1 MYKKIVDFISAEISE
16 ARNAPAKTSKIILA
30 GEQTINIGDN
40 FVIQM
45 KQGTAYRYFT
55 FKVKSFYY
63 ENNTTVIEGEDLIQ
77 QLFRVILPSI
87 DTVSGSGSDIIKN
100 LLNEANTR
108 KFIDLYVNN
117 ANIDNLSKTY
127 TDINVKNNVLGNI
140 FQDIIKDSDCSMW
153 VGYDEVNDREN
164 AFFLK
169 KNSNIKTL
177 DIVAKEGANII
188 DEDLKQSSLDDIVN
202 YIFLY
207 YYPDKLPQDEHWTET
222 YQKQRVLFADA
233 RVRLGDPG
241 ITDTQFNNVVV
252 KCTALTHLT
261 QDIHIGDTRIYVE
274 STSGFDTGRIVLNS
288 GVFEYSS
295 KGQDYFDLVSGFS
308 INVSKTNSV
317 LYPYVFANY
326 DDIEDHEAQTKAQ
339 FYALFAYFPKGTIK
353 HIEIPCYG
361 MSAGTEVYVSLQ
373 PQGWQGTAGSLDFI
387 YQKKVS
393 GEGNISFDCSLD
405 IEEGF
410 YAIYVQPAKAG
421 EGYVFWP
428 AMGACGSKTGQ
439 AGDSEITFWI
449 HVGSPMKKGWGI
461 GDYVISQS
469 YPLIDHTLP
478 DKQPSI
484 KVVEDLYGIA
494 QDLWSGGYSGNQY
507 IEFSDMGLT
516 TLSQEGS
523 DCLKFTDA
531 GTYTLDFY
539 TKENIQV
546 SLAIYTQIF
555 LRYQGKANEIRIM
568 QDDSNYYKYSLGEQ
582 TAWVDK
588 TIKISQMTKVGNPT
602 IAKKIQFIT
611 TGFTFLDSLYFLGN
625 SDGTLLEVK
634 DDVSMQK
641 YGQHPHTFFAK
652 GVSDSSIAISLANVI
667 LNEKAY
673 PSWNGTITMLDVPSL
688 DVFSRLKV
696 IIPTKNINNYLE
708 IKAITHFS
716 DGTAKITVGNKE
728 TDLGVML
735 AQINKDIETLKLN
748 ISDTGEN
755 QTYGSLPYTNHAGKH
770 EKGGLDEL
778 NVAGLDGI
786 LNQEQK
792 TNWSLI
798 ADKPSS
804 STSDIDDAVTKK
816 HTHSNKAQLDLV
828 TDGDHDVRT
837 DNPHGTSDTNLIIND
852 VTTNDVS
859 TSKHGFTPKAPN
871 DNAKFLRG
879 DGTWSKITTDD
890 ALDDTMANKLLIP
903 GKRPFMFF
911 YTSYDNVESA
921 VYGSGSIIQ
930 QLWYAVVI
938 SGTTANS
945 WARQNLN
952 QISPTSIFSPSGV
965 LIYSLYP
972 NGMSGNTLGFMGLYN
987 GKLAGETSR
996 AQNTH
1001 HVGIWYDNGS
1011 WYFSTANG
1019 TNRQETDITSYI
1031 TTSVHNEIK
1040 ITRESDGNIRL
1051 YVNGTL
1057 RATHSTYI
1065 GYYGYFQLYVHNK
1078 STTASQVLYSYFVI
1092 RKG

>member
-30 GEQTINIGDN
+30 GEQNINIGDN

-87 DTVSGSGSDIIKN
+87 DTISGSGSDIIKN

-108 KFIDLYVNN
+108 KFINLYVNN

-222 YQKQRVLFADA
+222 CQKQRVLFADA
-233 RVRLGDPG
+233 RVHLGDPG

-261 QDIHIGDTRIYVE
+261 QDIHVGDTRIYVE

-295 KGQDYFDLVSGFS
+295 KGQDYFDLVAGCSM
-308 INVSKTNSV
+308 NVSKTNSV

-339 FYALFAYFPKGTIK
+339 FYGLFAYFPKGTIK

-361 MSAGTEVYVSLQ
+361 TSAGTEVYVSLQ
-373 PQGWQGTAGSLDFI
+373 PQNWQGTAGSLDFI

-393 GEGNISFDCSLD
+393 GEGNISFDCSWD

-410 YAIYVQPAKAG
+410 YSIYVQPAKAG

-439 AGDSEITFWI
+439 AGDSEITWWI

-461 GDYVISQS
+461 GDYVIYQS
-469 YPLIDHTLP
+469 YPLLDHTLP

-625 SDGTLLEVK
+625 TEGTLLEVK
-634 DDVSMQK
+634 NDASIQQ
-641 YGQHPHTFFAK
+641 YGQHPQTFFAK
-652 GVSDSSIAISLANVI
+652 GVSDSSIAIGLANVI

-688 DVFSRLKV
+688 DVFSKLKV
-696 IIPTKNINNYLE
+696 VIPTKNINNFLE

-804 STSDIDDAVTKK
+804 STSDIDDAVNKK
-816 HTHSNKAQLDLV
+816 HSHINKSLLD
-828 TDGDHDVRT
+828 TYT
-837 DNPHGTSDTNLIIND
+837 QTETNLADAVNKKHEHTNKTILDSIPKTNYNGSGAPTAND
-852 VTTNDVS
+852 DSSKGYAVGSRWIDTTN
-859 TSKHGFTPKAPN
+859 N
-871 DNAKFLRG
+871 DEYVCLNATAGNAVWK
-879 DGTWSKITTDD
+879 KTT
-890 ALDDTMANKLLIP
+890 
-903 GKRPFMFF
+903 
-911 YTSYDNVESA
+911 
-921 VYGSGSIIQ
+921 
-930 QLWYAVVI
+930 
-938 SGTTANS
+938 
-945 WARQNLN
+945 
-952 QISPTSIFSPSGV
+952 
-965 LIYSLYP
+965 
-972 NGMSGNTLGFMGLYN
+972 
-987 GKLAGETSR
+987 
-996 AQNTH
+996 
-1001 HVGIWYDNGS
+1001 
-1011 WYFSTANG
+1011 
-1019 TNRQETDITSYI
+1019 
-1031 TTSVHNEIK
+1031 
-1040 ITRESDGNIRL
+1040 
-1051 YVNGTL
+1051 
-1057 RATHSTYI
+1057 
-1065 GYYGYFQLYVHNK
+1065 
-1078 STTASQVLYSYFVI
+1078 
-1092 RKG
+1092 